1 MPRPERVIGWDIGG
15 AHVKAALIEH
25 GVLVDAAQWPCPLW
39 QGLQHLQRAVDAAA
53 LRWPE
58 GFGLAQ
64 TLHAVTMT
72 GEVVDLF
79 PHREAGVTA
88 IATLLTRA
96 LVGPAIFYAGEPG
109 WCGAADLPARWDM
122 VASANWLATAQFA
135 ARVLAQETAASAM
148 RDRAAPTGA
157 PGPGGRSAGSPLS
170 GPGDGGVL
178 VDIGS
183 TTTDL
188 IALGAGRPQAR
199 GRSDAERL
207 ATGELVYQGVVRT
220 PLCALGPRVVFQG
233 LVRNVMNE
241 FFATTADVYRLTGE
255 LDPAHDLHPAA
266 DGAAKDLA
274 ATRQRLARMVGLD
287 ARDAPEADWRAFAQA
302 WRALQQDELRGQLQ
316 RVLEAATAV
325 AGVSTTLRSH
335 GAVSPTPAPRTP
347 LNAPVNAPLWNSA
360 APLVSAGC
368 GDFLVAELAAALGR
382 PLRSFASMALGEA
395 NAARGEPGPAG
406 RGSHEPR
413 TAEGVT
419 LDRDGS
425 MPQADAARAALL
437 RRVQVAAPACAVALL
452 CSADGG

>member
-1 MPRPERVIGWDIGG
+1 MSRPERVIGWDIGG

-72 GEVVDLF
+72 GEMVDLF
-79 PHREAGVTA
+79 PHREAGVAA
-88 IATLLTRA
+88 IGALLTRA

-109 WCGAADLPARWDM
+109 WCGAADLSARWEV

-135 ARVLAQETAASAM
+135 ARVLALEVGAAGSS
-148 RDRAAPTGA
+148 
-157 PGPGGRSAGSPLS
+157 GPGDRP

-188 IALGAGRPQAR
+188 IALGGGRPQAQ

-220 PLCALGPRVVFQG
+220 PLCALGPRVAFQG
-233 LVRNVMNE
+233 LARNVMNE

-255 LDPAHDLHPAA
+255 LDPAHDQHPAA
-266 DGAAKDLA
+266 DGAVKDAA

-287 ARDAPEADWRAFAQA
+287 ARDAPEADWLAFARA
-302 WRALQQDELRGQLQ
+302 WRALQRDELRGQLQ
-316 RVLEAATAV
+316 RVLGAATP
-325 AGVSTTLRSH
+325 VS
-335 GAVSPTPAPRTP
+335 
-347 LNAPVNAPLWNSA
+347 SA

-368 GDFLVAELAAALGR
+368 GDFLVAELAGVLGR
-382 PLRSFASMALGEA
+382 PLRSFASLALGEA
-395 NAARGEPGPAG
+395 DREAG
-406 RGSHEPR
+406 RPSAAQPAAVGGDRPE
-413 TAEGVT
+413 T
-419 LDRDGS
+419 LPD
-425 MPQADAARAALL
+425 PAREALR